1 MLMPQPESKERPIPY
16 IVDFSQT
23 GVMTIGW
30 DRLMKPYDKPQEIP
44 PERIAVEPS
53 LFEDFSLVSGNRR
66 LATEVSSSQREI
78 PEEIWFKEQIEEQ
91 QEAEERRMLLLD
103 ALQVRMEKDLE
114 VAELSDTGANF
125 NWNVIDFSKDFIWL

>member
-1 MLMPQPESKERPIPY
+1 M
-16 IVDFSQT
+16 
-23 GVMTIGW
+23 MTIGW

-53 LFEDFSLVSGNRR
+53 LFENLSLVSGKRR
-66 LATEVSSSQREI
+66 LATEVASSQREI

-103 ALQVRMEKDLE
+103 AL
-114 VAELSDTGANF
+114 
-125 NWNVIDFSKDFIWL
+125 